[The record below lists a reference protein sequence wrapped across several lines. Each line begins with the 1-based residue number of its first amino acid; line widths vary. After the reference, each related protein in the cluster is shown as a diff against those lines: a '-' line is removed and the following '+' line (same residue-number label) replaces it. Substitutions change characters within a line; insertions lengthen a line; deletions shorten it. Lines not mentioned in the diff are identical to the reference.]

1 MKIDEELKIQLDEA
15 FERGTTTDELD
26 SIREEYEKK
35 KRLAPKFWGIRFRI
49 KGYTFACGIATPDR
63 RSRD

>member
-35 KRLAPKFWGIRFRI
+35 KTRP
-49 KGYTFACGIATPDR
+49 
-63 RSRD
+63 